1 MVNLKQVLAGLWW
14 FLTNIFPLILNTV
27 GVGFWAWIFFGQVL
41 PVWESERTK
50 NGHGIPLIIAVEAD
64 WPPWSD
70 VLKDGTLQGFHKDL
84 GHLVCKFGGQ
94 VCDVVVA
101 DAIEIFNFE
110 QNLAEDMLRKSY
122 GLALGWS
129 NSKWRSNSARFTKTA
144 WTPKLHSVFWVRDEP
159 RADDWAFLK
168 PGYDGTIPADVKI
181 GYQSAWVATENC
193 LLAAGMIS
201 DSTDL
206 QPKAIKVVDC
216 GELMQVLANGTA
228 DVIFALL
235 SDGTTLAPNGCMN
248 ATKIN
253 ATTWQVT
260 KNGWTGRIKNDNFR
274 MVNNC
279 VESGYT
285 GAAHPN
291 ADSNKLEK
299 WEDGMDK
306 LREVHGNHPHF
317 THLCKC
323 WDKYQQ
329 TQDNNWDDG
338 KLGEVCMDF
347 SKEDK
352 QPITANKLKDVKLQD
367 TKDWCKHIKEAEG
380 LDLDCCNSLLAAS
393 R

>member
-1 MVNLKQVLAGLWW
+1 MQQYKPLQGPAMDSDFVCALLNCICSGLHCACAAVAFGFVYMIHKEVNQDE
-14 FLTNIFPLILNTV
+14 PLIV
-27 GVGFWAWIFFGQVL
+27 
-41 PVWESERTK
+41 
-50 NGHGIPLIIAVEAD
+50 AVEGD
-64 WPPWSD
+64 WPPWSN
-70 VLKDGTLQGFHKDL
+70 VQVNGTIKGFHVDL
-84 GHLVCKFGGQ
+84 TKVACKFGDQ
-94 VCDVVVA
+94 TCITVVA
-101 DAIEIFNFE
+101 DASDIFNFK
-110 QNLAEDMLRKSY
+110 QDLAPVMRQVIYE
-122 GLALGWS
+122 LALGWS

-201 DSTDL
+201 DSLERRPTPIEVTNCKDL
-206 QPKAIKVVDC
+206 IGLLASKKV
-216 GELMQVLANGTA
+216 

-235 SDGTTLAPNGCMN
+235 SDGTTLAPNACMN
-248 ATKIN
+248 GKQLSP
-253 ATTWQVT
+253 TTWELSKFNLT
-260 KNGWTGRIKNDNFR
+260 IKNDNFR
-274 MVNNC
+274 QVDTC
-279 VESGYT
+279 VQTGYT
-285 GAAHPN
+285 GATQPN
-291 ADSNKLEK
+291 PAVHKLEK

-380 LDLDCCNSLLAAS
+380 LDLDCCSTLE
-393 R
+393 RW